1 MCSGA
6 SNGARPAPRRLGN
19 GPPPPHPRG
28 GGRAGAA
35 STSAASCRLRG
46 PWSRCH
52 SPARPRPGARSTDTF
67 GWRARLARLLRPGA
81 LRAVPRPVPRSVPRT
96 HAPGSLRRVP
106 ASSAHFC
113 SEEKAPPTF
122 ELFPSRVFTVRYV
135 SITWIP
141 LLLHARW
148 GACGAGWGRRGVSR
162 LLLGHKST
170 A

>member
-1 MCSGA
+1 MVALSQ
-6 SNGARPAPRRLGN
+6 SLVTL
-19 GPPPPHPRG
+19 
-28 GGRAGAA
+28 
-35 STSAASCRLRG
+35 SQ
-46 PWSRCH
+46 SRTPETGCAEH
-52 SPARPRPGARSTDTF
+52 RHFLMESEAHA
-67 GWRARLARLLRPGA
+67 WLLRPGA

-122 ELFPSRVFTVRYV
+122 ELFPSRVFIVRYV